1 MNGMVMGAL
10 AWMNRRIA
18 AGNRAIPTDSEVK
31 LFLSG
36 KGDSA
41 NVYICRCG
49 AHGRI
54 VRAIQRAAVEMT
66 K

>member
-1 MNGMVMGAL
+1 
-10 AWMNRRIA
+10 MNRRIA
-18 AGNRAIPTDSEVK
+18 AGNRAIPTDSEVR

-41 NVYICRCG
+41 NVYLCRCG